1 MNTNNGNTTDSTT
14 SKNTI
19 ILILV
24 SLASLLAGA
33 GLFSLSTPS
42 PEIATTETKATP
54 EQKRSN
60 ISLRAIPLTD
70 LDGNQKVIGNW
81 QQPILVVNFWAPW
94 CAPCREEIPALI
106 ALQNEFD
113 GQVQV
118 IGLALDG
125 EENVRSFE
133 SEYGMNYPS
142 FLAGNQIAMYNA
154 AFTNKSGSLPFTVI
168 INQQRKV
175 HYSHTGKITLDQLRA
190 ELTPLL
196 KAGS

>member
-1 MNTNNGNTTDSTT
+1 MNKKTLLLT
-14 SKNTI
+14 
-19 ILILV
+19 LV
-24 SLASLLAGA
+24 SLGSLLAGV
-33 GLFSLSTPS
+33 GLFYLSS
-42 PEIATTETKATP
+42 PDTRVSTTELHTTP
-54 EQKRSN
+54 AKKSAG
-60 ISLRAIPLTD
+60 ISLKAIPLTD
-70 LDGNQKVIGNW
+70 LNGNQKLLGNW
-81 QQPILVVNFWAPW
+81 QEPILVVNFWAPW

-106 ALQNEFD
+106 ALQNEFQ

-142 FLAGNQIAMYNA
+142 FLAGNQIPMYNA
-154 AFTNKSGSLPFTVI
+154 AFTNKSGSLPFTAI
-168 INQQRKV
+168 INQRRKI

-190 ELTPLL
+190 ELAPLL

>member
-1 MNTNNGNTTDSTT
+1 MNKNTT
-14 SKNTI
+14 

-24 SLASLLAGA
+24 SLGSLLAGA
-33 GLFSLSTPS
+33 GLFNLSTS
-42 PEIATTETKATP
+42 NPEIATKNTQPTP
-54 EQKRSN
+54 EKQRAK
-60 ISLRAIPLTD
+60 ISLEAIPLTD
-70 LDGNQKVIGNW
+70 LDGNQKLIGNW
-81 QQPILVVNFWAPW
+81 QQPVLIVNFWAPW

-106 ALQNEFD
+106 ALQSEFQ

-118 IGLALDG
+118 LGLALDS

-142 FLAGNQIAMYNA
+142 FLAGNQISMYNA
-154 AFTNKSGSLPFTVI
+154 AFTNKSGSLPFTAI
-168 INQQRKV
+168 INPQRKI
-175 HYSHTGKITLDQLRA
+175 HYSHTGKITLDQLRE

>member
-1 MNTNNGNTTDSTT
+1 MNTN
-14 SKNTI
+14 KKTI

-24 SLASLLAGA
+24 CLASLLAGA
-33 GLFSLSTPS
+33 GLFGLSTPS
-42 PEIATTETKATP
+42 AEIASSETTPTP
-54 EQKRSN
+54 EQKRPN
-60 ISLRAIPLTD
+60 ISLQSIPLTD
-70 LDGNQKVIGNW
+70 LDGNQKLIGNW

-94 CAPCREEIPALI
+94 CAPCRDEIPALI
-106 ALQNEFD
+106 ALQNEFV
-113 GQVQV
+113 GQIQV

-142 FLAGNQIAMYNA
+142 FLAGNRIAMYNA
-154 AFTNKSGSLPFTVI
+154 AFTNKSGSLPFTAI
-168 INQQRKV
+168 INQQRKINFT
-175 HYSHTGKITLDQLRA
+175 HTGKITLDQLRA